1 MSSLDERPFPTF
13 ALVGAGL
20 LVLST
25 VVGVGFVQLQK
36 EFNAG
41 PTFDRAPGDA
51 DQAIVET
58 RDLLFVDQQDGVS
71 VYGGQVKVFDA
82 GTGEQLPDLLP
93 QEGFVRAVLNS
104 LAFERSK
111 LALETEPRFQLS
123 RWTDD
128 RIVITDTATGA
139 SINLGNFGQGNK
151 AVFLRF
157 FASRAGEQ

>member
-1 MSSLDERPFPTF
+1 MSSLDERPFPTA

-20 LVLST
+20 LILST
-25 VVGVGFVQLQK
+25 IVGVGFVQLQK

-41 PTFDRAPGDA
+41 PTLDRAPHDA
-51 DQAIVET
+51 DQAILET
-58 RDLLFVDQQDGVS
+58 RDLLFVDQRDGVS

-82 GTGEQLPDLLP
+82 RTGEQLPDLVP

-151 AVFLRF
+151 AVFDRF
-157 FASRAGEQ
+157 FASWEGEQ